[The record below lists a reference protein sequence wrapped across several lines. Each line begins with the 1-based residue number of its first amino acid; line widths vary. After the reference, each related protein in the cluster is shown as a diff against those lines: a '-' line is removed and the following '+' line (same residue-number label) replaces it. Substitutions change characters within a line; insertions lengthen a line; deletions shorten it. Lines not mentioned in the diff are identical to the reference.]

1 MRWLRRS
8 VVAVA
13 AVAAVL
19 AVPTVASASII
30 TSGELRLEPDP
41 ATFEGLADMGI
52 TVEATGEADFD
63 EDGLSIP
70 FRHSGVGP
78 PPHFRGIIDARGGLL
93 FSRADGAE
101 LKLKHPSLKIGNEKV
116 KVAFSATGDRFVR
129 LTSIKNFEIT
139 GDERRFQLKGGEASL
154 SKPAAEVLSDAFD
167 FPFRRGIP
175 LGTASIKAK
184 TKPAP

>member
-1 MRWLRRS
+1 MRFLGRS
-8 VVAVA
+8 VVAIA

-30 TSGELRLEPDP
+30 TRGELRLEPDQ

-52 TVEATGEADFD
+52 AVEATGKADFD
-63 EDGLSIP
+63 EDGLTVP

-78 PPHFRGIIDARGGLL
+78 PPHFRGIIDGRGGLL

-101 LKLKHPSLKIGNEKV
+101 IKFKHPQLKVGNEKV
-116 KVAFSATGDRFVR
+116 KVFFGATGDRFVR
-129 LTSIKNFEIT
+129 LTTIKNFEIT
-139 GDERRFQLKGGEASL
+139 GNDNGFRLTDGEASL
-154 SKPAAEVLSDAFD
+154 SKPAAEALSETFD
-167 FPFRRGIP
+167 FPLRRGIP